1 MADDKSFHED
11 AKRRLAR
18 IGGQV
23 AGLQKMVEEERY
35 CVDILTQVSALRAA
49 LDQFGV
55 LVLGQHIEGCVYG
68 SGAEEANPMDYNT
81 KDARMAEVRTTLNR
95 FLK

>member
-1 MADDKSFHED
+1 MKERVHDD

-18 IGGQV
+18 ISGQV
-23 AGLQKMVEEERY
+23 AGLEKMVDEGRY

-49 LDQFGV
+49 LDQFG
-55 LVLGQHIEGCVYG
+55 LLLLSQHLESCVYG
-68 SGAEEANPMDYNT
+68 AQEDDHCKPMNAEE
-81 KDARMAEVRTTLNR
+81 RLEEIRLTLNR